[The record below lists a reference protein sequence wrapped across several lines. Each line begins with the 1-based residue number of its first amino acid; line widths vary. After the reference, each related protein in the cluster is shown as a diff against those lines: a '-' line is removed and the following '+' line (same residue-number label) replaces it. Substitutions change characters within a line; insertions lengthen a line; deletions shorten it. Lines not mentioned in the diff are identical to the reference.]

1 MAPSFLIMLEHS
13 SIQQR
18 FTGCLLCIGP
28 AGQVCAGVWEKL
40 QTYRTHTHTQG
51 IVTKL
56 RTEAASVVHP
66 AVSQRPRRRWMWRAS
81 QFSGWWHPL
90 MPGTQK
96 DSDNSAVF
104 AAVEGTVASP
114 RGFVNLSELP
124 SASGLFFSCQWIE
137 IKHIQCKPVI
147 SWVRSWS
154 RKKPVAESWVKSKV
168 HNISDSLNSG
178 VLVLISSFLEYLFI
192 WLCPVIVRA
201 HRVSVAST

>member
-1 MAPSFLIMLEHS
+1 MVWQDQGELPYPIFSITHAPRWRTSDPKDVNPKDHVDTRCLKFFMAPSFLIMLEHS

-66 AVSQRPRRRWMWRAS
+66 AVSQRPRRRWVWRAS

-124 SASGLFFSCQWIE
+124 SASGLFF
-137 IKHIQCKPVI
+137 
-147 SWVRSWS
+147 
-154 RKKPVAESWVKSKV
+154 
-168 HNISDSLNSG
+168 
-178 VLVLISSFLEYLFI
+178 LVSE
-192 WLCPVIVRA
+192 
-201 HRVSVAST
+201 